1 MELSS
6 VIVIPAHDEEATIDA
21 CLRALAGQTVGV
33 HAFETILVLDNC
45 QDATPAR
52 AGLAAAELGLA
63 VRMVIGPGRGAGAAR
78 RLGMDLAAERLLA
91 AGQPDGLIASTDADS
106 QPEPDWLERQLHHV
120 RAGAR
125 AVAGLVELDPDEG
138 TELPVGVRRRRER
151 DAVDRL
157 DRVRELDP
165 AAEHHHFAGAS
176 IGITAAAYRHV
187 GGLEPL
193 QALEDAA
200 FATRLHERAVPILR
214 TRDVRVRTSARSRGR
229 ASRGLAVDLEV
240 SRWLEHRRF
249 RADEFDPAALLANKA
264 GRTVAVVI
272 PTKECAETIG
282 AVVAEAVGPLR
293 EIGVIDE
300 LVVIDAGSRD
310 DTAGAAARAGARVIQ
325 QDEVAAELG
334 PARGKGDAMWRA
346 LHATGGE
353 IVCFLDGDTRDP
365 SSRHLVGLLGPILAD
380 REIKLVKGAFERP
393 LAAGGQVLANEG
405 GRVTELMARPLINL
419 HEPRLAGFAQ
429 PLAGEL
435 AAHRSLLEA
444 VPFPVGYG
452 VEIAML
458 IDALRR
464 EGLSALAECDL
475 GMRQNRH
482 QSLRSLGEMAY
493 AVLAAVQ
500 RRCGRP
506 DAIIAGAYLRPWDD
520 GSVAAIPVGERPPI
534 ATLSDL
540 RTSQLPVSS
549 GDAIG

>member
-1 MELSS
+1 MGLSS
-6 VIVIPAHDEEATIDA
+6 VVVIPAHDEEATIKA
-21 CLRALAGQTVGV
+21 CLRALAEQTVGR
-33 HAFETILVLDNC
+33 HAFETILVLDAC
-45 QDATPAR
+45 QDATRAR
-52 AGLAAAELGLA
+52 AGKAAAELGLA
-63 VRMVIGPGRGAGAAR
+63 VRMVTGPGHGPGAAR

-91 AGQPDGLIASTDADS
+91 AGRPDGLIASTDADS
-106 QPEPDWLERQLHHV
+106 QPAPEWLARQLQHV
-120 RAGAR
+120 HAGAR

-193 QALEDAA
+193 HALEDAA
-200 FATRLHERAVPILR
+200 FATRLHERGVPILR

-264 GRTVAVVI
+264 GRTVTVVI
-272 PTKECAETIG
+272 PTKECAQTIG
-282 AVVAEAVGPLR
+282 AVVGEAVGPLR
-293 EIGVIDE
+293 ETGVIDE

-334 PARGKGDAMWRA
+334 PAQGKGDAMWRA
-346 LHATGGE
+346 LRATGGE

-365 SSRHLVGLLGPILAD
+365 SPGHLVGLLGPILAD
-380 REIKLVKGAFERP
+380 REIKLIKGAFERP

-419 HEPRLAGFAQ
+419 HEPRLAGFSQ

-444 VPFPVGYG
+444 IPFPVGYG

-464 EGLSALAECDL
+464 DGLAALAECDL

-506 DAIIAGAYLRPWDD
+506 DAVIAGAYLRPWDD
-520 GSVAAIPVGERPPI
+520 GSVAAVPVAERPPI
-534 ATLSDL
+534 ATLSD
-540 RTSQLPVSS
+540 RRPSRLPVAS
-549 GDAIG
+549 GDASS

>member
-1 MELSS
+1 MGLRS
-6 VIVIPAHDEEATIDA
+6 VVVIPAHDEEATIAA
-21 CLRALAGQTVGV
+21 CLRALARQTVGP
-33 HAFETILVLDNC
+33 HDFETILVLDAC
-45 QDATPAR
+45 EDATQAR
-52 AGLAAAELGLA
+52 AGLAATELGLA
-63 VRMVIGPGRGAGAAR
+63 VRMITGPGRGAGAAR
-78 RLGMDLAAERLLA
+78 RLGMDVAAERLLA
-91 AGQPDGLIASTDADS
+91 AGRPDGLIASTDADS
-106 QPEPDWLERQLHHV
+106 QPAPDWLERQLHHL

-125 AVAGLVELDPDEG
+125 AVAGLVELDPDGG
-138 TELPVGVRRRRER
+138 TDLPAGVRRRRER

-157 DRVRELDP
+157 HRVRELDP

-193 QALEDAA
+193 HALEDAA
-200 FATRLHERAVPILR
+200 FATRLRERGVPILR

-249 RADEFDPAALLANKA
+249 RADEFDPASLLANKG
-264 GRTVAVVI
+264 GRTVTLVI

-282 AVVAEAVGPLR
+282 AVVGEAVGPLR
-293 EIGVIDE
+293 ETGVIDE

-310 DTAGAAARAGARVIQ
+310 GTAGAAARAGAHVIQ
-325 QDEVAAELG
+325 QDEVAVELG
-334 PARGKGDAMWRA
+334 PALGKGDAMWRA
-346 LHATGGE
+346 LRATGRE
-353 IVCFLDGDTRDP
+353 IVCFLDGDTSDP
-365 SSRHLVGLLGPILAD
+365 SPEHLIGLLGPILANP
-380 REIKLVKGAFERP
+380 EIKLVKGAFERP

-419 HEPRLAGFAQ
+419 HEPRLAGLAQ

-435 AAHRSLLEA
+435 AARRSLLEA
-444 VPFPVGYG
+444 IPFPVGYG
-452 VEIAML
+452 IELAML

-493 AVLAAVQ
+493 AVLAAAQ

-506 DAIIAGAYLRPWDD
+506 DAVIAGAYLRPWDD
-520 GSVAAIPVGERPPI
+520 GSVAAVPVQERPPI
-534 ATLSDL
+534 ATLSDRRPIPL
-540 RTSQLPVSS
+540 RVPS
-549 GDAIG
+549 GDVNG